1 MEFKSETKKN
11 KVVFIAGLTASGK
24 SDLAI
29 WLARRVDGEIINADS
44 RQVYFGLDFGSA
56 KISKTEEK
64 KVKHY
69 LLSFASPRQNYS
81 LGRWLEDADQAV
93 KKIIRAG
100 RMPIF
105 CGGALLYLKS
115 LVEGWRLV
123 KVKPNRKLRKDLEK
137 KTLADLLLAL
147 KKIDPV
153 RLKTVD
159 RNNKRRIIRAI
170 EIGRQLG
177 SVPVLKKQ
185 PQYEV
190 LILAPRVEFS
200 RLELKI
206 AKRLSQRRANIVKEI
221 KNLRRKGLSF
231 DRIINFGLEYRWFG
245 RYLRGDIDLIEAE
258 EKCLADIIR
267 FAKRQRRE
275 LERISVVHW
284 VKTKIEALSTFKK
297 FLK

>member
-1 MEFKSETKKN
+1 MEFKLETKKN

-29 WLARRVDGEIINADS
+29 WLARRIGGEIINADS
-44 RQVYFGLDFGSA
+44 RQIYLGLDFGSA

-105 CGGALLYLKS
+105 CGGTLLYLKS

-137 KTLADLLLAL
+137 KTLADLLSAL

-159 RNNKRRIIRAI
+159 QNNKRRIIRAI

-177 SVPVLKKQ
+177 S
-185 PQYEV
+185 
-190 LILAPRVEFS
+190 
-200 RLELKI
+200 
-206 AKRLSQRRANIVKEI
+206 
-221 KNLRRKGLSF
+221 
-231 DRIINFGLEYRWFG
+231 D
-245 RYLRGDIDLIEAE
+245 
-258 EKCLADIIR
+258 
-267 FAKRQRRE
+267 
-275 LERISVVHW
+275 
-284 VKTKIEALSTFKK
+284 
-297 FLK
+297 